1 MGAVLGLRAGVQHV
15 GVMSFPMLL
24 FLPHGMEKFIRSYLE
39 VPLDP

>member
-1 MGAVLGLRAGVQHV
+1 MGAALGLRAGDQQV

-24 FLPHGMEKFIRSYLE
+24 FLPPGMEKLIRSYLE